1 MVFKCGFSAVY
12 LAAIKF
18 QISKVQEIQLACLK
32 DFNGVVFQFGNLKK
46 PNFFSIS
53 LFTTNEFRKGRSFQF
68 SEKNCFRLKIDNKH
82 RRPHCGLHNRYE
94 T

>member
-1 MVFKCGFSAVY
+1 MPLVVFKCGFSAVY

-18 QISKVQEIQLACLK
+18 QISKAREIQLACLK

-53 LFTTNEFRKGRSFQF
+53 LFTTNELRKGRSFQF
-68 SEKNCFRLKIDNKH
+68 NKKKLFSAKNR
-82 RRPHCGLHNRYE
+82 
-94 T
+94 